1 MRKRNGF
8 NMMLPDFADRVRL
21 ERAAVELG
29 CKPEEV
35 AARLIHDFFCGRG
48 VKNPLRGSALR
59 NGVAVSAASRV

>member
-48 VKNPLRGSALR
+48 VKNP
-59 NGVAVSAASRV
+59 